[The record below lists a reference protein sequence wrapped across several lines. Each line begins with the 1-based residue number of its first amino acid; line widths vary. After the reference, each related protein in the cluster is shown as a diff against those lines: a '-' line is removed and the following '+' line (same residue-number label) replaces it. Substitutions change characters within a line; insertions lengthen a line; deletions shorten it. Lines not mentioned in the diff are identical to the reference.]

1 MKKLTSLILALAM
14 CLALGI
20 PAFAAETTQTG
31 NLSTELTSLMPTL
44 TMTLPETATIILNP
58 YRMKVADSAAGTG
71 IDKGDRFQVMNTVF
85 SVESKSDSKVHVSA
99 TVTGAVSGNAA
110 FATADVAPGA
120 TGHDVYL
127 TLTHKLADVASDKA
141 AIPPVEK
148 DAAGKV
154 TNVLVISDAEQTLS
168 WDMPAWAG
176 GTAKQQRI
184 DMIFGGTCSDSPT
197 AEEGPW
203 TDSDTV
209 SCSIVFEVTPITD
222 IPMVAVTYQSDST
235 TNPALEIPTS
245 KPSDYK
251 ATAAVTAISVNGTAI
266 DLTNATGLSWNGEK
280 VVIPSSVTNMGTEA
294 GVKKV
299 IVTLTYDTGKKTLQ
313 YEAKVTVLAPATT

>member
-85 SVESKSDSKVHVSA
+85 SIESKSDSKVHVSA
-99 TVTGAVSGNAA
+99 TVTGSVSGNAA

-120 TGHDVYL
+120 AGHDVYL
-127 TLTHKLADVASDKA
+127 TLTHAYNGASDKA
-141 AIPPVEK
+141 IIPAVTLDSANKP
-148 DAAGKV
+148 

-184 DMIFGGTCSDSPT
+184 DMMFGGTCSDSPT
-197 AEEGPW
+197 ADEGPW

-209 SCSIVFEVTPITD
+209 SCSIVFEVTPVTD
-222 IPMVAVTYQSDST
+222 IPMVAVTYQSNST
-235 TNPALEIPTS
+235 TNPPLEIPTS

-251 ATAAVTAISVNGTAI
+251 ATAAVTAVSVDGTDK
-266 DLTNATGLSWNGEK
+266 DLTSATGLAWDGSK
-280 VVIPSSVTNMGTEA
+280 IVIPDSVANLGTTA

-313 YEAKVTVLAPATT
+313 YEAKVTVLAPTT